1 MKINIYSRWLI
12 FSLLVIGFWSCSNG
26 ISEKVYPDLKA
37 YSKDVKKEV
46 KFVSQKDF
54 KKILKAEG
62 EFTLLDCRE
71 VEEYSVATIPGAVNI
86 PRGMIEFSDK
96 IQNRHIPIYVFSDR
110 EDKSV
115 FAAASLKLIKY
126 AEVKVIQGNF
136 EDWKNQYPE
145 DVELEPGGGQAEV
158 AAPVEEEGGCG
169 G

>member
-1 MKINIYSRWLI
+1 MKIYI
-12 FSLLVIGFWSCSNG
+12 FSKWLVFSLFVIGFWSCSNG
-26 ISEKVYPDLKA
+26 ITEKVYPDLKS
-37 YSKDVKKEV
+37 YSEDVKKEV
-46 KFVSQKDF
+46 KFVSQEDF
-54 KKILKAEG
+54 RDILKAEG

-96 IQNRHIPIYVFSDR
+96 IQNRHIPVYVFSDK

-115 FAAASLKLIKY
+115 FAATSLKLIKF
-126 AEVKVIQGNF
+126 AKVMVIKGSF
-136 EDWKNQYPE
+136 EDWKSQYPE
-145 DVELEPGGGQAEV
+145 DIELEPGGGQAEA